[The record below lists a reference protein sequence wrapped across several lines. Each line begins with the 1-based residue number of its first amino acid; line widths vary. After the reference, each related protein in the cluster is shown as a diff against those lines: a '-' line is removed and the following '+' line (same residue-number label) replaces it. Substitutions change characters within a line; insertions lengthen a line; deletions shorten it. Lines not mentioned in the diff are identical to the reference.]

1 MSQPEPP
8 AGGPPSPESQRV
20 FQPGLF
26 AGEVALVT
34 GGGSGI
40 GLTTAAELAR
50 LGARVAICGRTPEKL
65 EAARAELAAVAAGGA
80 DAVLALPCD
89 IREPEQVQR
98 TVATVVERLGAVDI
112 LVNNAGFGH
121 FRPFGEVAVTRE
133 AEMLRLNILTVVE
146 LGHAFV
152 TAHRD
157 RPPGRPA
164 YLLNVASM
172 AAWQPVPNFSTYAA
186 SKVFVRNWSE
196 ALTLEQRG
204 TGIRVTC
211 LCPGGTVTEFH
222 ATAGAG
228 NYGRLANASML
239 PAAAVA
245 EAGVRALLRGKKTV
259 VTGVLNKL
267 SCFLTGLAP
276 RWLSSRASTWVM
288 GKPRRDAL
296 PARTATEKTS

>member
-1 MSQPEPP
+1 MSELS
-8 AGGPPSPESQRV
+8 GYR
-20 FQPGLF
+20 
-26 AGEVALVT
+26 ALVT
-34 GGGSGI
+34 GASAGI
-40 GLTTAAELAR
+40 GAEIARSLARRGAALVLTARRGPELEALAAELRA
-50 LGARVAICGRTPEKL
+50 AHAVAVEVLVADLAAPD
-65 EAARAELAAVAAGGA
+65 AARPLWERATAG
-80 DAVLALPCD
+80 
-89 IREPEQVQR
+89 
-98 TVATVVERLGAVDI
+98 GAVDI

>member
-1 MSQPEPP
+1 MSELS
-8 AGGPPSPESQRV
+8 GYR
-20 FQPGLF
+20 
-26 AGEVALVT
+26 ALVT
-34 GGGSGI
+34 GASAGI
-40 GLTTAAELAR
+40 GAEIARSLARRGAALVLTARRGPELEALAAELRA
-50 LGARVAICGRTPEKL
+50 AHAVAVEVLVADLAAPD
-65 EAARAELAAVAAGGA
+65 AARPLWERATAG
-80 DAVLALPCD
+80 
-89 IREPEQVQR
+89 
-98 TVATVVERLGAVDI
+98 GAVDI

-276 RWLSSRASTWVM
+276 RWLSSRAATWVM

>member
-1 MSQPEPP
+1 MSELS
-8 AGGPPSPESQRV
+8 GYR
-20 FQPGLF
+20 
-26 AGEVALVT
+26 ALVT
-34 GGGSGI
+34 GASAGI
-40 GLTTAAELAR
+40 GAEIARSLARRGAALVLTARRGPELEALAAELRA
-50 LGARVAICGRTPEKL
+50 AHAVAVEVLDADLAAPD
-65 EAARAELAAVAAGGA
+65 AARPLWERATAG
-80 DAVLALPCD
+80 
-89 IREPEQVQR
+89 
-98 TVATVVERLGAVDI
+98 GAVDI

-239 PAAAVA
+239 PAATVA

-259 VTGVLNKL
+259 VTGLLNKL

>member
-1 MSQPEPP
+1 MSELS
-8 AGGPPSPESQRV
+8 GYR
-20 FQPGLF
+20 
-26 AGEVALVT
+26 ALVT
-34 GGGSGI
+34 GASAGI
-40 GLTTAAELAR
+40 GAEIARSLARRGAALVLTARRGPELEALAAELRA
-50 LGARVAICGRTPEKL
+50 AHAVAVEVLVADLAAPD
-65 EAARAELAAVAAGGA
+65 AARPLWERATAG
-80 DAVLALPCD
+80 
-89 IREPEQVQR
+89 
-98 TVATVVERLGAVDI
+98 GAVDI

-239 PAAAVA
+239 PAATVA

-259 VTGVLNKL
+259 VTGLLNKL